1 MEYEED
7 NGNYPDEEWGNTDYQ
22 GGRPV
27 RQVNFRENE
36 NDYASIELEFDDIE
50 CWDTDIEVGGYLS
63 NNITSKECR
72 DAERARA
79 VDVLKRPR
87 RRIRRENIKV
97 EIGGRDNDFANI

>member
-63 NNITSKECR
+63 NHIASKEYR
-72 DAERARA
+72 DAGRA
-79 VDVLKRPR
+79 VYCDFLKRQ
-87 RRIRRENIKV
+87 RENEFGEKISRRK
-97 EIGGRDNDFANI
+97 